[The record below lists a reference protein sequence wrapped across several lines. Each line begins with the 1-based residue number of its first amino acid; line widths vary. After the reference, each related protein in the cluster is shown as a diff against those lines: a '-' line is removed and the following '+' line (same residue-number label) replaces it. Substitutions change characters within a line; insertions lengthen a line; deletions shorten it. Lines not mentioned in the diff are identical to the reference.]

1 MREIENYFKLVVE
14 NDPIFRWRIKKRQEK
29 VNMFKG
35 VK

>member
-29 VNMFKG
+29 VPTFKG